1 VREIQF
7 PHEHEKDMVTF
18 IIITLIKILIVFVF
32 FLLMIAY
39 LTWLERKLLGHFQVR
54 LGPMRVG
61 PHGLLQPIADGIKL
75 LFKEEVTPAKVNKFI
90 YNLAPLLTFIPALI
104 IMAVIPFGDQIRIFG
119 QSIHLVISDFNMGI
133 LYVFAVT
140 SLGVYG
146 IVLAGWSSN
155 NKYSLLG
162 GLRSSAQMISY
173 EVSLALSLI
182 GVFMIAGSLSLVEI
196 VKAQDKLFNWFI
208 FRQPLGFIL
217 YIVCAIAEINRTP
230 FDLPEADNE
239 LVAGYYTE
247 YSSMKFA
254 MFFLGEYGNMINVS
268 ALATTLFLGGWQGP
282 FLPPVLWFLIKL
294 VAVLF
299 FFIWIRATLPRFRYD
314 QLMNFGWKVL
324 LPLALL
330 NILLTGTIMV
340 L

>member
-1 VREIQF
+1 
-7 PHEHEKDMVTF
+7 MVTF
-18 IIITLIKILIVFVF
+18 ILITLIKILIVFVF

-54 LGPMRVG
+54 LGPIRVG
-61 PHGLLQPIADGIKL
+61 PHGLLQPFADGIKL
-75 LFKEEVTPAKVNKFI
+75 LFKEDVTPAKVNKFI
-90 YNLAPLLTFIPALI
+90 YNLAPLLTFIPSLI
-104 IMAVIPFGDQIRIFG
+104 IMAVIPFGNQVNIFG
-119 QSIHLVISDFNMGI
+119 QSVNLVISDFNMGI

-182 GVFMIAGSLSLVEI
+182 GVFMIASSLSLVDI
-196 VKAQDKLFNWFI
+196 VKAQDKFFNWFV

-217 YIVCAIAEINRTP
+217 YLVCAIAETNRTP

-294 VAVLF
+294 CAFLF
-299 FFIWIRATLPRFRYD
+299 FYIWIRATLPRLRYD

-324 LPLALL
+324 LPLALF

>member
-1 VREIQF
+1 
-7 PHEHEKDMVTF
+7 MLTF
-18 IIITLIKILIVFVF
+18 IIITVVKVLIIFVV
-32 FLLMIAY
+32 FLLLIAF

-54 LGPMRVG
+54 LGPIRVG

-75 LFKEEVTPAKVNKFI
+75 LFKEDIIPTNVNKFVYI
-90 YNLAPLLTFIPALI
+90 LAPLLTFIPALI
-104 IMAVIPFGDQIRIFG
+104 IVAVIPFGKPIALFG
-119 QSIHLVISDFNMGI
+119 QRIDLVISNFNMGV
-133 LYVFAVT
+133 LYIFAV
-140 SLGVYG
+140 SSVAVYG

-173 EVSLALSLI
+173 EVSLGLSLI
-182 GVFMIAGSLSLVEI
+182 GVFMIAGSLSLVDI
-196 VKAQDKLFNWFI
+196 VNAQDKFYHWFI
-208 FRQPLGFIL
+208 IRQPLGFLL
-217 YIVCAIAEINRTP
+217 YLVCATAELNRTP

-268 ALATTLFLGGWQGP
+268 AIATTLFLGGWHGP
-282 FLPPVLWFLIKL
+282 ILPPVVWFFIKFG
-294 VAVLF
+294 AFLF

-324 LPLALL
+324 LPLAIL
-330 NILLTGTIMV
+330 NVFITAVVLIL
-340 L
+340 